1 MNAAVVIGGMVVF
14 AAALALALV
23 TRRAAAW
30 VAVALLALPAALV
43 WYAVRYGTN

>member
-1 MNAAVVIGGMVVF
+1 MVVIGWMVAF

-30 VAVALLALPAALV
+30 VALGLLALPAVYV
-43 WYAVRYGTN
+43 WYAVEYGSN